1 MTRTVRSA
9 RPGTPFHELAQTLTS
24 LHISAVP
31 VVDMEGIVVGVVSEG
46 DLMLKEVPNLHP
58 HRFESSV
65 SKIERIKAEGTI
77 AADLMTSPAVTV
89 RGDATLPE
97 AAKLMHDRR
106 VKRLPVV
113 DADGR
118 LVGIVTRGDLLAV
131 FMRDD
136 EEIRKEIV
144 DDVVV
149 RTLWMDP
156 SSFQVKVRGGIVAL
170 TGTVDRRSDIGILGG
185 LIRGVDG
192 VVRVDSELG
201 FAYDDVRG
209 MVVGP
214 WRSIV

>member
-1 MTRTVRSA
+1 MTKTVRSA
-9 RPGTPFHELAQTLTS
+9 RPGTPFHELVQTLTS

-31 VVDMEGIVVGVVSEG
+31 VVDVEGFVVGVVSEG
-46 DLMLKEVPNLHP
+46 DLMLKEVPILHP
-58 HRFESSV
+58 RRFESSA
-65 SKIERIKAEGTI
+65 SKIERSKAEGTI

-89 RGDATLPE
+89 RGGATLPE

-156 SSFQVKVRGGIVAL
+156 SSFEIKVRGGIVAL
-170 TGTVDRRSDIGILGG
+170 TGTVGRRSDIGILGG

-209 MVVGP
+209 TVVGP